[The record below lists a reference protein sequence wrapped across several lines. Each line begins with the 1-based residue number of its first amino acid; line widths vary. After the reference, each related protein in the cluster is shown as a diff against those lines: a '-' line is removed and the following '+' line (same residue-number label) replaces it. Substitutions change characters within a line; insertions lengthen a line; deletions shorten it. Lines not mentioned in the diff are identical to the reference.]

1 MAGLGYTKENPL
13 KIQLKYNTN
22 DNHQR
27 VAVAIQ
33 SMWSEIGVNAEL
45 FNSETA
51 VHYDSLRAG
60 DYDVGR
66 AGWLLDYSDPSN
78 VLDLLRAGVMQD
90 GVMNWGNNYGR
101 YNNPKF
107 NELMDAAAAEP
118 DLAKRAAMMGEAEK
132 LAMDETGAIP
142 IYWYLASN
150 VVKPT
155 VHGFEDNPKD
165 VHRTRWLTK
174 D

>member
-1 MAGLGYTKENPL
+1 
-13 KIQLKYNTN
+13 
-22 DNHQR
+22 
-27 VAVAIQ
+27 
-33 SMWSEIGVNAEL
+33 
-45 FNSETA
+45 
-51 VHYDSLRAG
+51 
-60 DYDVGR
+60 
-66 AGWLLDYSDPSN
+66 
-78 VLDLLRAGVMQD
+78 
-90 GVMNWGNNYGR
+90 MNWGNNYGR

-107 NELMDAAAAEP
+107 NELMDAAAAET

-132 LAMDETGAIP
+132 IAMDETGAIP